1 MGKIQK
7 YVQEQETRELDKMKE
22 ISEKMKILKEDGS
35 LDIDVIK
42 KLPIDQYLDQLGQL
56 SYPQMLECISKLQQ
70 LNEAKKPIQPI
81 KVDYGFDDE
90 RSGVNLEEFIKNEKR
105 KYGIK

>member
-1 MGKIQK
+1 
-7 YVQEQETRELDKMKE
+7 MKL
-22 ISEKMKILKEDGS
+22 LKEDGS
-35 LDIDVIK
+35 FDFDIID
-42 KLPIDQYLDQLGQL
+42 KLSYDQYLDQLGQL
-56 SYPQMLECISKLQQ
+56 SYTQMLNLISKTHLYED
-70 LNEAKKPIQPI
+70 NEPMQPI